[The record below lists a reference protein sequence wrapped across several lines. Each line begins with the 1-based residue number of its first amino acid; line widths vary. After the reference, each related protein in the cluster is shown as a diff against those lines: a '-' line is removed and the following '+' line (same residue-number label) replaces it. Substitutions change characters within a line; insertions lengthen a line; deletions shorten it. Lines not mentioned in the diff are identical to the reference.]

1 MANPKRRHSN
11 MRSRLRRTHDKLK
24 TASFSTCKQCGAQ
37 ILPHR
42 ICGYCGYY
50 NGKQAVTIKAK
61 KDKKEA

>member
-1 MANPKRRHSN
+1 
-11 MRSRLRRTHDKLK
+11 MRSRLRRTHDTLK
-24 TASFSTCKQCGAQ
+24 ITSFSTCKQCGAQ

-50 NGKQAVTIKAK
+50 NGKQAITIKAK

>member
-11 MRSRLRRTHDKLK
+11 MRSRLRRTHDTLK
-24 TASFSTCKQCGAQ
+24 ITSFSTCAQCKAQ

-50 NGKQAVTIKAK
+50 NGKQALTIKAK